1 MMNLSVEG
9 KIVIFKVLAISKLI
23 YLALPTLIS
32 NNFIDEIARIKR
44 VFTWDDP
51 TFKIKHETLRI
62 DFKTGEGGGG

>member
-9 KIVIFKVLAISKLI
+9 KIVIFNVLAISKLI

>member
-62 DFKTGEGGGG
+62 DFKAGEGGWG

>member
-51 TFKIKHETLRI
+51 TFKIKHDTLRI